1 MLTCAH
7 CSYTTNRTYNLNR
20 HITTKHSSASTVP
33 LQDTSTEQFINITEQ
48 FINIKEQNIN
58 MEEQNINI
66 EELNIN
72 IDNQNINIEKSIEEA
87 SEDGTETQGNK
98 EFKCETCYK
107 YFSYQKTLKRHI
119 GICKKIQHPYEC
131 MNCHKRFSSSAS
143 LCVHRK
149 GCTSTALIPIS
160 STSTTLDTVPNQ
172 NNITAHTI
180 DTLNNNIIQNQ
191 QNIEQQQNI
200 ENQNITINVFPSS
213 FQSDFNIDTSHF
225 DEATLKQKLKHQSIY
240 EAVGT
245 SLRLVLENRDN
256 LPVKKKSIKSN
267 YSYVHLGEDQWEMR
281 KDKEI
286 YGMISF
292 HISRC
297 IQVYLDGKNLEQL
310 KQYYQAAT
318 EAFEFVATDNMA
330 DLERE
335 YVKKARRIMDVI
347 FLAAYDRPDRDQMGT
362 VVNKT

>member
-20 HITTKHSSASTVP
+20 HILTKHSCASTMP
-33 LQDTSTEQFINITEQ
+33 LQCNSMEQFINNMEQ
-48 FINIKEQNIN
+48 NINIKEQNIN
-58 MEEQNINI
+58 IEEQY
-66 EELNIN
+66 IN
-72 IDNQNINIEKSIEEA
+72 IDNQNINIKKSVEEA
-87 SEDGTETQGNK
+87 SEDGTETPGNK
-98 EFKCETCYK
+98 EYKCKTCYK
-107 YFSYQKTLKRHI
+107 YFGYLKTLKRHI
-119 GICKKIQHPYEC
+119 AVCKKIQHPYEC
-131 MNCHKRFSSSAS
+131 MNCHKLFSCSSS

-149 GCTSTALIPIS
+149 GCISTALISVSAKNEPIS
-160 STSTTLDTVPNQ
+160 NQ

-191 QNIEQQQNI
+191 QNIENQNNQNI

-213 FQSDFNIDTSHF
+213 FKSDFNIDTSHF
-225 DEATLKQKLKHQSIY
+225 DEASLKQKLKYQSIY

-267 YSYVHLGEDQWEMR
+267 YSYVHLGEDKWEMR

-297 IQVYLDGKNLEQL
+297 IQVYLDGKNFDQL
-310 KQYYQAAT
+310 KKYYQEAT
-318 EAFEFVATDNMA
+318 EAFEFVATDNMV

-362 VVNKT
+362 IVCNKQ

>member
-1 MLTCAH
+1 MLNCAH

-20 HITTKHSSASTVP
+20 HILTKHSSAYTML
-33 LQDTSTEQFINITEQ
+33 LQDTNKEQFINNMEQ

-58 MEEQNINI
+58 IEEQNINI
-66 EELNIN
+66 EEQYIN

-87 SEDGTETQGNK
+87 SEDGTETQGTK
-98 EFKCETCYK
+98 EYKCETCYK
-107 YFSYQKTLKRHI
+107 YFGYLKTLKRHTSV
-119 GICKKIQHPYEC
+119 CKKIQHPHEC
-131 MNCHKRFSSSAS
+131 INCHKQFACSSS

-149 GCTSTALIPIS
+149 GCISTALIPASI
-160 STSTTLDTVPNQ
+160 TNEPIPKQ

-225 DEATLKQKLKHQSIY
+225 DEATLKQKLKYQSLY

-267 YSYVHLGEDQWEMR
+267 YSYVHLGEDKWEMR

-297 IQVYLDGKNLEQL
+297 IQVYLDGKNLNQL
-310 KQYYQAAT
+310 KKYYQEAT

-330 DLERE
+330 DLEKE